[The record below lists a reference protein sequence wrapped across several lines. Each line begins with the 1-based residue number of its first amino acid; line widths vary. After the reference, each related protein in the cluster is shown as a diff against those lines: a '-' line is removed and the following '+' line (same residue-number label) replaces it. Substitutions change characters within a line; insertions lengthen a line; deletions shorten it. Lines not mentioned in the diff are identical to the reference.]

1 MHVSY
6 RNRHM
11 IRLNQDKINEIQIN
25 DNHEI
30 YSSFLNKMKI
40 KDGVCQWNFM
50 YDEVIKMVPRNLTIQ

>member
-40 KDGVCQWNFM
+40 KDGNQ
-50 YDEVIKMVPRNLTIQ
+50 

>member
-1 MHVSY
+1 MATPGCLCFLFADIFPNYMHVSY

-30 YSSFLNKMKI
+30 YSRFLNKMKI
-40 KDGVCQWNFM
+40 KDGNQ
-50 YDEVIKMVPRNLTIQ
+50 